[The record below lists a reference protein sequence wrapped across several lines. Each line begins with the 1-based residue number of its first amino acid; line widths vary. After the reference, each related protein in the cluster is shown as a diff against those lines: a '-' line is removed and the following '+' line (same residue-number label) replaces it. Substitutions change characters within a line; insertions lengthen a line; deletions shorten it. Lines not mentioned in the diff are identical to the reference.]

1 MNQKMSQHRPVLESR
16 KQLYHDQYASVTFND
31 AIPCIK
37 IKINGVPQ
45 SSEHY
50 QFIHLKVMDFIFAGK
65 KDYVDL
71 RLLTDNSEAGLVL
84 DEDIDFYETTVVPA
98 MERAGI
104 RYHAIVL
111 PEKSLLRFVLS
122 QRLSST
128 KKVKVAFF
136 DSARR
141 ASYWLRSRY

>member
-1 MNQKMSQHRPVLESR
+1 MNRRAEQQNTTLELK
-16 KQLYHDQYASVTFND
+16 KQLYQDQYASVSFVDTV
-31 AIPCIK
+31 PCIK
-37 IKINGVPQ
+37 LKLSGVPQ

-50 QFIHLKVMDFIFAGK
+50 QYIHFKLMDFIYAGAK
-65 KDYVDL
+65 EYFNL

-98 MERAGI
+98 MEKAGL

-111 PEKSLLRFVLS
+111 PEKSLLRYVLS
-122 QRLSST
+122 QRSLST
-128 KKVKVAFF
+128 KKVKVEFF

-141 ASYWLRSRY
+141 ASYWLKSC